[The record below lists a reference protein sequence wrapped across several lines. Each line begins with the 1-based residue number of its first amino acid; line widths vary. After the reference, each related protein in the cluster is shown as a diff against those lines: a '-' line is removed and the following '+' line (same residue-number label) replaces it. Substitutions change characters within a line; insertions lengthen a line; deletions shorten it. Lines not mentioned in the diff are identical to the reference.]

1 MVSRRDKQVFIDDCY
16 VGTAEIVP
24 NKQWQEFDSHRA
36 VYLENIL
43 NAPTTMAIIAM
54 DLDFAI
60 SYYNQSAQ
68 RLFHFQSSD
77 VDGRRLGEIP
87 ALGLSD
93 ANRFKELVATVKSS
107 GECYYSLERV
117 VLGSY
122 RLIEAVVSG
131 IYDDQQQL
139 MGFILNAQD
148 VTSRRLQ
155 QERSTR
161 KAAEE
166 QCLGVLLRLSL
177 DNMDVETFLQQ
188 SLESLLKSIPWL
200 NVLPKGAIFLT
211 EQHEQKKTL
220 RMAAK
225 YQLYKAVEAS
235 CSQIAFGY
243 CVCGRVALQK
253 ELLYIAD
260 THDSRHEVQYAGM
273 EPHGHYSVPLLLG
286 NDVLGV
292 LTLYLPPG
300 HREKESDKA
309 FLRRIGD
316 VLSIGISKRQT
327 ESALEYEAQY
337 DGLTTLPNRSQ
348 IILHIDRAL
357 ARARRHGHIGA
368 VMFIDLDHFKNIND
382 SLGHNIGDEVLR
394 QVSRRLVDTLR
405 KEDMVARLGG
415 DEFVVLLSEE
425 GFNPRT
431 VAQQAQLVAEK
442 IRDAVSQTY
451 VVGSYLLNVTPS
463 IGIALFPENNETTT
477 EVLQQADTAMYRAKA
492 EGRNCTRFFL
502 PVMQMLANERLT
514 VEQDLRWALDEG
526 KYQLYYQPQVDSA
539 GSIVGA
545 EVLLRCPGRDGNF
558 NRIDLCIDVAE
569 STGLILPIGEWIL
582 REACQKLKYWS
593 DNGIAKSLQHLCINI
608 SPKQFLQR
616 DFVSLV
622 QRVINETNVDAQRIV
637 LEITESSLIDAK
649 MDAIETMKAL
659 KELGIRV
666 AMDDF
671 GTGYSSLSYITQ
683 LPLDILKID
692 RSFVSGI
699 SHDHKNAAVVEAL
712 MAMAR
717 QLDLY
722 LIAEGVETS
731 EDLEFLVQK
740 GCKYFQGFHFSRPQS
755 VNEFTAY
762 MERHSK

>member
-1 MVSRRDKQVFIDDCY
+1 
-16 VGTAEIVP
+16 
-24 NKQWQEFDSHRA
+24 
-36 VYLENIL
+36 
-43 NAPTTMAIIAM
+43 
-54 DLDFAI
+54 
-60 SYYNQSAQ
+60 
-68 RLFHFQSSD
+68 
-77 VDGRRLGEIP
+77 
-87 ALGLSD
+87 
-93 ANRFKELVATVKSS
+93 
-107 GECYYSLERV
+107 
-117 VLGSY
+117 
-122 RLIEAVVSG
+122 
-131 IYDDQQQL
+131 
-139 MGFILNAQD
+139 
-148 VTSRRLQ
+148 
-155 QERSTR
+155 
-161 KAAEE
+161 
-166 QCLGVLLRLSL
+166 
-177 DNMDVETFLQQ
+177 
-188 SLESLLKSIPWL
+188 
-200 NVLPKGAIFLT
+200 
-211 EQHEQKKTL
+211 
-220 RMAAK
+220 
-225 YQLYKAVEAS
+225 
-235 CSQIAFGY
+235 
-243 CVCGRVALQK
+243 
-253 ELLYIAD
+253 
-260 THDSRHEVQYAGM
+260 
-273 EPHGHYSVPLLLG
+273 
-286 NDVLGV
+286 
-292 LTLYLPPG
+292 
-300 HREKESDKA
+300 
-309 FLRRIGD
+309 
-316 VLSIGISKRQT
+316 
-327 ESALEYEAQY
+327 
-337 DGLTTLPNRSQ
+337 
-348 IILHIDRAL
+348 
-357 ARARRHGHIGA
+357 
-368 VMFIDLDHFKNIND
+368 
-382 SLGHNIGDEVLR
+382 
-394 QVSRRLVDTLR
+394 
-405 KEDMVARLGG
+405 
-415 DEFVVLLSEE
+415 
-425 GFNPRT
+425 
-431 VAQQAQLVAEK
+431 
-442 IRDAVSQTY
+442 
-451 VVGSYLLNVTPS
+451 
-463 IGIALFPENNETTT
+463 
-477 EVLQQADTAMYRAKA
+477 
-492 EGRNCTRFFL
+492 
-502 PVMQMLANERLT
+502 NERLT

-762 MERHSK
+762 MERHS

>member
-87 ALGLSD
+87 VLGLSD
-93 ANRFKELVATVKSS
+93 ASRFKELVATVKSS

-131 IYDDQQQL
+131 IYDHQQQL

-235 CSQIAFGY
+235 CNQIAFGY

-253 ELLYIAD
+253 ELLFIAD
-260 THDSRHEVQYAGM
+260 THDNRHEVQYAGM

-300 HREKESDKA
+300 HGEKESDKA

-762 MERHSK
+762 MERHS

>member
-1 MVSRRDKQVFIDDCY
+1 MSRRDKQVFIDDCY

-131 IYDDQQQL
+131 IYDHQQQL

-200 NVLPKGAIFLT
+200 NILPKGAIFLT

-225 YQLYKAVEAS
+225 YQLNKGVEAS
-235 CSQIAFGY
+235 CNQIAFGY
-243 CVCGRVALQK
+243 CVCGRAALQR
-253 ELLYIAD
+253 ELLFIAD
-260 THDSRHEVQYAGM
+260 THDNRHEVQYSGM
-273 EPHGHYSVPLLLG
+273 APHGHYSVPLLLG

-300 HREKESDKA
+300 HGEKESDKA
-309 FLRRIGD
+309 FLRRIAD

-327 ESALEYEAQY
+327 
-337 DGLTTLPNRSQ
+337 
-348 IILHIDRAL
+348 
-357 ARARRHGHIGA
+357 
-368 VMFIDLDHFKNIND
+368 
-382 SLGHNIGDEVLR
+382 
-394 QVSRRLVDTLR
+394 
-405 KEDMVARLGG
+405 
-415 DEFVVLLSEE
+415 
-425 GFNPRT
+425 
-431 VAQQAQLVAEK
+431 
-442 IRDAVSQTY
+442 
-451 VVGSYLLNVTPS
+451 
-463 IGIALFPENNETTT
+463 
-477 EVLQQADTAMYRAKA
+477 
-492 EGRNCTRFFL
+492 
-502 PVMQMLANERLT
+502 
-514 VEQDLRWALDEG
+514 
-526 KYQLYYQPQVDSA
+526 
-539 GSIVGA
+539 
-545 EVLLRCPGRDGNF
+545 
-558 NRIDLCIDVAE
+558 
-569 STGLILPIGEWIL
+569 
-582 REACQKLKYWS
+582 
-593 DNGIAKSLQHLCINI
+593 
-608 SPKQFLQR
+608 
-616 DFVSLV
+616 
-622 QRVINETNVDAQRIV
+622 
-637 LEITESSLIDAK
+637 
-649 MDAIETMKAL
+649 
-659 KELGIRV
+659 
-666 AMDDF
+666 
-671 GTGYSSLSYITQ
+671 
-683 LPLDILKID
+683 
-692 RSFVSGI
+692 
-699 SHDHKNAAVVEAL
+699 
-712 MAMAR
+712 
-717 QLDLY
+717 
-722 LIAEGVETS
+722 
-731 EDLEFLVQK
+731 
-740 GCKYFQGFHFSRPQS
+740 
-755 VNEFTAY
+755 
-762 MERHSK
+762 

>member
-77 VDGRRLGEIP
+77 VDGRRLGKIP

-225 YQLYKAVEAS
+225 YQLNKAVEAS
-235 CSQIAFGY
+235 CNQIAFGY

-253 ELLYIAD
+253 ELLFIAD
-260 THDSRHEVQYAGM
+260 THDNRHEVQYSGM

-300 HREKESDKA
+300 HGEKESDKA

-327 ESALEYEAQY
+327 ERALEYEAQY

-762 MERHSK
+762 MERHS